1 MRSRIRDICGLR
13 VCLGALACA
22 ALGFAG
28 AATAGALGLVI
39 TGGPSGTIT
48 SNSATFTFQTKYP
61 AAFTCS
67 LTGWPTTTCGTGTT
81 GTAPYP
87 SLTNAAYDFTVIAT
101 YTNFRPSAVAV
112 PLAVTDSATQ
122 SFTVAVPPRRGR
134 RRRRRRRPSRPTRCL
149 RARRADPRRP
159 HRRCSTSC
167 RSRVERG
174 SIARSTADG
183 TRSVPRECH
192 TRGSR
197 AGGTRSECSRG
208 RQPPKIVPRR
218 SSGGQSASRFRHDHR
233 LAATQLE
240 ESERSD
246 RFQVGPRW
254 SGIPVFR
261 RRPRLQAVRIAKA
274 ADEAAPGRSPLQCP
288 RAQRGGH
295 RRVARRR
302 GVADHDPASLDSRS
316 RRRRRR
322 RPRPPPRRRTRL
334 WDAEAPLPCADAAA
348 RER

>member
-81 GTAPYP
+81 GTAPYS

-101 YTNFRPSAVAV
+101 YTNFRPSAGQFLW
-112 PLAVTDSATQ
+112 PSPT
-122 SFTVAVPPRRGR
+122 RRPSPSR
-134 RRRRRRRPSRPTRCL
+134 SCRSPHDADDDDDDARPSRPTRCL

-159 HRRCSTSC
+159 HRDVRLRSDPRGARFNCSL
-167 RSRVERG
+167 
-174 SIARSTADG
+174 DG
-183 TRSVPRECH
+183 GRYTECSSGNAI
-192 TRGSR
+192 RGSR

-208 RQPPKIVPRR
+208 LQPPKIVPRR
-218 SSGGQSASRFRHDHR
+218 SSGGQSASRFP
-233 LAATQLE
+233 T
-240 ESERSD
+240 RS
-246 RFQVGPRW
+246 
-254 SGIPVFR
+254 S
-261 RRPRLQAVRIAKA
+261 
-274 ADEAAPGRSPLQCP
+274 
-288 RAQRGGH
+288 
-295 RRVARRR
+295 
-302 GVADHDPASLDSRS
+302 SRS
-316 RRRRRR
+316 N
-322 RPRPPPRRRTRL
+322 TTQGVGAL
-334 WDAEAPLPCADAAA
+334 
-348 RER
+348 